1 LDAAAAGVIEFLGDV
16 ARWFPDN
23 MWGSPGVVNRLWE
36 HVQISAIAV
45 AVAAGLSIPPATML
59 AHRGRGGFLAVS
71 IVNIGR
77 AVPSF
82 GIIALALPITIALAR
97 NVWFIDSGLGFW
109 PTIIA
114 LVALA
119 LPPIFT
125 NTYTGVREADSAIVE
140 AARGMGMTDWAVL
153 RDVKL
158 PMAAP
163 LILTGVR
170 IAAVQVVATATLAAL
185 VAWGGLGR
193 FIIDGF
199 AGQDRVQL
207 FAGAV
212 LVAALAVATELAF
225 TQAERIL
232 IPRGIRLLRRRG
244 AAAATAAAAD
254 LVAA

>member
-1 LDAAAAGVIEFLGDV
+1 
-16 ARWFPDN
+16 
-23 MWGSPGVVNRLWE
+23 
-36 HVQISAIAV
+36 
-45 AVAAGLSIPPATML
+45 
-59 AHRGRGGFLAVS
+59 
-71 IVNIGR
+71 
-77 AVPSF
+77 
-82 GIIALALPITIALAR
+82 
-97 NVWFIDSGLGFW
+97 
-109 PTIIA
+109 
-114 LVALA
+114 
-119 LPPIFT
+119 
-125 NTYTGVREADSAIVE
+125 
-140 AARGMGMTDWAVL
+140 MTDWAVL